1 MVKNLFLSIA
11 LAAGLIFVAA
21 SDRAE
26 AAMVSPA
33 VTAPDTAQ
41 SGLVEDVRWRCGPG
55 ACWWTPG
62 YTGYVPPLRVRLGVS
77 PIAVTV
83 TGGSAVVAHGGTT
96 ASRTT
101 LNQRALRG
109 PLTFPGGAHSLRRPR
124 RSDASA

>member
-21 SDRAE
+21 ADRAE

-41 SGLVEDVRWRCGPG
+41 SGLVETVRWRCGPG

-62 YTGYVPPLRVRLGVS
+62 YTGYVPPYAYGWGPPHRPHCFWRVGR
-77 PIAVTV
+77 
-83 TGGSAVVAHGGTT
+83 
-96 ASRTT
+96 
-101 LNQRALRG
+101 RG
-109 PLTFPGGAHSLRRPR
+109 AWRY
-124 RSDASA
+124 DC